1 MSNQKIQPH
10 QWAIRFFR
18 WFCQPEMVEDIE
30 GDLLEKFHRNV
41 EEMGLKKA
49 KNTFTWQIIWLFR
62 LGIIRNQFNFFENE
76 HLMVRQNLKISWRTL
91 KKNQG
96 FAWINIGGLA
106 LGIMASLLIGLWIHD
121 ELSFNKDYVNY
132 DRIVQVMKHENFGDE
147 IRTGGNQ
154 PLQLAPLLR
163 DEYATYFDQVVTSAF
178 TGDRLITW
186 GKQNLK
192 ISGDF
197 MESGITEMLSLKM
210 LEGSANALQDPT
222 SILLSVSTAKA
233 VFGDQSP
240 LGQTLKIDNQMEVQV
255 AGIYEDLPENS
266 TFANLNFIASWEMV
280 KKDLPEWISW
290 GNSWFS
296 AYAQLAEGVD
306 VETASAA
313 IKDVRRTHLEEEYA
327 LKTKPVLFVQPMSKW
342 HLYSRFENGVNIG
355 GKIEHVWI
363 FGIIGIFILMLACIN
378 FMNLSTARSEKRARE
393 VGIRKTIG
401 SERSQLVSQFLSES
415 FLVVSFAF
423 IIAVLLAWFSIPFF
437 NLITEKNVEM
447 PWSRME
453 FWIISVIFIVITALL
468 AGSYPAFYL
477 SSFKPINV
485 LKGVFKTPNNTFTPR
500 RVLVTLQFVVS
511 VALIIGTLVIFRQLE
526 YAKDRPVG
534 YNQDNIISVP
544 IKTPEIMRHFE
555 SLQQELLQSGNVRT
569 VAASDVKITS
579 TYTTNSGFT
588 WKGKEPNFSDEFNTL
603 RATHGF
609 GDLVGWEIKEGR
621 DFSREFHTDSLAFI
635 LNETAVEY
643 MGLENPVGEM
653 VQWGK
658 NGIFQVIGVIKD
670 MITTS
675 PYDPVR
681 PMIYVLHEGRFIN
694 YVNLKIDPEASVREA
709 LTGIENVFK
718 KYDPANPFEYQFM
731 DQEYAKK
738 FGDEER
744 LAKLASYFALL
755 AIFISC
761 IGLLGISALVTE
773 QRKKEIGV
781 RKILGA
787 SVRHLWVLLSGEF
800 LKLVIISS
808 AIAIPLA
815 YYYMSEWLDKFDY
828 RTNLSWWIFALGGFM
843 AIGITILTVSFHTMR
858 AVIANPVEALRN
870 E

>member
-1 MSNQKIQPH
+1 MSNQKIQPPKRSLH
-10 QWAIRFFR
+10 FFR
-18 WFCQPEMVEDIE
+18 WFCRPEITEDIE
-30 GDLLEKFHRNV
+30 GDLFEKFHRNA
-41 EEMGLKKA
+41 EEKGIKKA
-49 KNTFTWQIIWLFR
+49 KRTFTWQVILLLR
-62 LGIIRNQFNFFENE
+62 PGLIRIQSNSFENQQ
-76 HLMVRQNLKISWRTL
+76 LMLRQNLKISWRTL
-91 KKNQG
+91 KRNQG

-121 ELSFNKDYVNY
+121 ELSFNKDYMNY
-132 DRIVQVMKHENFGDE
+132 ERIVQVMKHENFGDE
-147 IRTGGNQ
+147 IRTGAYQ

-163 DEYATYFDQVVTSAF
+163 SEFGNYFDQVVTTASTENRLLTWGDQKLKF
-178 TGDRLITW
+178 TG
-186 GKQNLK
+186 N
-192 ISGDF
+192 F
-197 MESGITEMLSLKM
+197 MEPGITEMLSLKM
-210 LEGSANALQDPT
+210 LEGSANTLGDPT
-222 SILLSVSTAKA
+222 SILLSESTVKA
-233 VFGDQSP
+233 VFGDQP
-240 LGQTLKIDNQMEVQV
+240 AMNQLLKIDGQMEVLV
-255 AGIYEDLPENS
+255 SGIYEDLPENS
-266 TFANLNFIASWEMV
+266 TFANLNFIASWELV
-280 KKDLPEWISW
+280 KKDLPEWIGW

-296 AYAQLAEGVD
+296 VYAQLAEGVD

-313 IKDVRRTHLEEEYA
+313 IKDVRRIHLDAEYA
-327 LKTKPVLFVQPMSKW
+327 LKTKPVMFVQPMSKW
-342 HLYSRFENGVNIG
+342 RLFSRFENGVNTG
-355 GKIEHVWI
+355 GKIEYIWI
-363 FGIIGIFILMLACIN
+363 FGVIGIFILILACIN

-401 SERSQLVSQFLSES
+401 SERNQLVGQFLSES
-415 FLVVSFAF
+415 FLVVSIAF
-423 IIAVLLAWFSIPFF
+423 IVAVLLAWLSLPNF
-437 NLITEKNVEM
+437 NLITEKNVDI

-453 FWIISVIFIVITALL
+453 FWIISVIFIIIIGML

-485 LKGVFKTPNNTFTPR
+485 LKGVFKMPNTFTPR
-500 RVLVTLQFVVS
+500 RILVTLQFVVS

-526 YAKDRPVG
+526 HAKDRPIG
-534 YNQDNIISVP
+534 YNQDNIITVP
-544 IKTPEIMRHFE
+544 IKTPEIMHHFE
-555 SLQQELLQSGNVRT
+555 SLKQELLESGNVRT
-569 VAASDVKITS
+569 VAASDVTITA

-588 WKGKEPNFSDEFNTL
+588 WKGKDPNFSDEFNTL

-609 GDLVGWEIKEGR
+609 GELVGWEIKEGR
-621 DFSREFHTDSLAFI
+621 DFSREFGTDSLAFI

-643 MGLENPVGEM
+643 MGLENPVGELI
-653 VQWGK
+653 QWGK
-658 NGIFQVIGVIKD
+658 NGTFQVIGVIKD

-694 YVNLKIDPEASVREA
+694 YVNLKINPERSVREA
-709 LTGIENVFK
+709 LTSIENVFK
-718 KYDPANPFEYQFM
+718 KYDPANPFEYQFI

-744 LAKLASYFALL
+744 LATLASYFALL

-787 SVRHLWVLLSGEF
+787 SIRHLWVLLSGEF
-800 LKLVIISS
+800 FKLVIISS

-815 YYYMSEWLDKFDY
+815 YYYMSEWLEKFDY
-828 RTNLSWWIFALGGFM
+828 RTNLTWWIFAAGGLL
-843 AIGITILTVSFHTMR
+843 AIVITVLTVSFHTMR
-858 AVIANPVEALRN
+858 AVIANPVDALRN

>member
-1 MSNQKIQPH
+1 MSNQKIQPPKRSLH
-10 QWAIRFFR
+10 FFR
-18 WFCQPEMVEDIE
+18 WFCRPELVEDIE
-30 GDLLEKFHRNV
+30 GDLVEKFHRNV
-41 EEMGLKKA
+41 EETGIKKA
-49 KNTFTWQIIWLFR
+49 KNTFTWQVILLLR
-62 LGIIRNQFNFFENE
+62 PGLIRIQSNSFENQQ
-76 HLMVRQNLKISWRTL
+76 LMLRQNLKISWRTL
-91 KKNQG
+91 KRNQG

-121 ELSFNKDYVNY
+121 ELSFNKDYMNY
-132 DRIVQVMKHENFGDE
+132 ERIVQVMKHENFGDE
-147 IRTGGNQ
+147 IRTGAYQ

-163 DEYATYFDQVVTSAF
+163 SEFGNYFDQVVTTASTENRLLTWGDQKLKF
-178 TGDRLITW
+178 TG
-186 GKQNLK
+186 N
-192 ISGDF
+192 F
-197 MESGITEMLSLKM
+197 MEPGITEMLSLKM
-210 LEGSANALQDPT
+210 LEGSANTLGDPT
-222 SILLSVSTAKA
+222 SILLSESTVKA
-233 VFGDQSP
+233 VFGDQP
-240 LGQTLKIDNQMEVQV
+240 AMNQLLKIDGQMEVLV
-255 AGIYEDLPENS
+255 SGIYEDLPENS
-266 TFANLNFIASWEMV
+266 TFANLNFIASWELV
-280 KKDLPEWISW
+280 KKDLPEWIGW

-296 AYAQLAEGVD
+296 VYAQLAEGVD

-313 IKDVRRTHLEEEYA
+313 IKDVRRIHLDAEYA
-327 LKTKPVLFVQPMSKW
+327 LKTKPVMFVQPMSKW
-342 HLYSRFENGVNIG
+342 RLFSRFENGVNTG
-355 GKIEHVWI
+355 GKIEYIWI
-363 FGIIGIFILMLACIN
+363 FGVIGIFILILACIN

-401 SERSQLVSQFLSES
+401 SERNQLVGQFLSES
-415 FLVVSFAF
+415 FLVVSIAF
-423 IIAVLLAWFSIPFF
+423 IVAVLLAWLSLPNF
-437 NLITEKNVEM
+437 NLITEKNVDI

-453 FWIISVIFIVITALL
+453 FWIISVIFIIIIGML

-485 LKGVFKTPNNTFTPR
+485 LKGVFKMPNTFTPR
-500 RVLVTLQFVVS
+500 RILVTLQFVVS

-526 YAKDRPVG
+526 HAKDRPIG
-534 YNQDNIISVP
+534 YNQDNIITVP
-544 IKTPEIMRHFE
+544 IKTPEIMHHFE
-555 SLQQELLQSGNVRT
+555 SLKQELLESGNVRT
-569 VAASDVKITS
+569 VAASDVTITA

-588 WKGKEPNFSDEFNTL
+588 WKGKDPNFSDEFNTL

-609 GDLVGWEIKEGR
+609 GELVGWEIKEGR
-621 DFSREFHTDSLAFI
+621 DFSREFGTDSLAFI

-643 MGLENPVGEM
+643 MGLENPVGELI
-653 VQWGK
+653 QWGK
-658 NGIFQVIGVIKD
+658 NGTFQVIGVIKD

-694 YVNLKIDPEASVREA
+694 YVNLKINPERSVREA
-709 LTGIENVFK
+709 LTSIENVFK
-718 KYDPANPFEYQFM
+718 KYDPANPFEYQFI

-744 LAKLASYFALL
+744 LATLASYFALL

-787 SVRHLWVLLSGEF
+787 SIRHLWVLLSGEF
-800 LKLVIISS
+800 FKLVIISS

-815 YYYMSEWLDKFDY
+815 YYYMSEWLEKFDY
-828 RTNLSWWIFALGGFM
+828 RTNLTWWIFAAGGLL
-843 AIGITILTVSFHTMR
+843 AIVITVLTVSFHTMR
-858 AVIANPVEALRN
+858 AVIANPVDALRN

>member
-1 MSNQKIQPH
+1 MSNQKIQPPKRSLH
-10 QWAIRFFR
+10 FFR
-18 WFCQPEMVEDIE
+18 WFCRPEITEDIE
-30 GDLLEKFHRNV
+30 GDLFEKFHRNA
-41 EEMGLKKA
+41 EEKGIKKA
-49 KNTFTWQIIWLFR
+49 KRTFNWQVILLLR
-62 LGIIRNQFNFFENE
+62 PGIIRNSFNFSENQ
-76 HLMVRQNLKISWRTL
+76 LPMLRQNLKISWRTL
-91 KKNQG
+91 KRNQG

-121 ELSFNKDYVNY
+121 ELSFNKDYMNY
-132 DRIVQVMKHENFGDE
+132 EWIVQVMKHENFGDE
-147 IRTGGNQ
+147 IRTGAYQ

-163 DEYATYFDQVVTSAF
+163 SEFGNYFDQVVTTASTENRLLTWGDQKLKF
-178 TGDRLITW
+178 TG
-186 GKQNLK
+186 N
-192 ISGDF
+192 F
-197 MESGITEMLSLKM
+197 MEPGITEMLSLKM
-210 LEGSANALQDPT
+210 LEGSANTLGDPT
-222 SILLSVSTAKA
+222 SILLSESTVKA
-233 VFGDQSP
+233 VFGDQP
-240 LGQTLKIDNQMEVQV
+240 AMNQLLKIDGQMEVLV
-255 AGIYEDLPENS
+255 SGIYEDLPENS
-266 TFANLNFIASWEMV
+266 TFANLNFIASWELV
-280 KKDLPEWISW
+280 KKDLPEWIGW

-296 AYAQLAEGVD
+296 VYAQLAEGVD

-313 IKDVRRTHLEEEYA
+313 IKDVRRIHLDAEYA
-327 LKTKPVLFVQPMSKW
+327 LKTKPVMFVQPMSKW
-342 HLYSRFENGVNIG
+342 RLFSRFENGVNTG
-355 GKIEHVWI
+355 GKIEYIWI
-363 FGIIGIFILMLACIN
+363 FGVIGIFILILACIN

-401 SERSQLVSQFLSES
+401 SERNQLVGQFLSES
-415 FLVVSFAF
+415 FLVVSIAF
-423 IIAVLLAWFSIPFF
+423 IVAVLLAWLSLPNF
-437 NLITEKNVEM
+437 NLITEKNVDI

-453 FWIISVIFIVITALL
+453 FWIISVIFIIIIGML

-485 LKGVFKTPNNTFTPR
+485 LKGVFKMPNTFTPR
-500 RVLVTLQFVVS
+500 RILVTLQFVVS

-526 YAKDRPVG
+526 HAKDRPIG
-534 YNQDNIISVP
+534 YNQDNIITVP
-544 IKTPEIMRHFE
+544 IKTPEIMHHFE
-555 SLQQELLQSGNVRT
+555 SLKQELLESGNVRT
-569 VAASDVKITS
+569 VAASDVTITA

-588 WKGKEPNFSDEFNTL
+588 WKGKDPNFSDEFNTL

-609 GDLVGWEIKEGR
+609 GELVGWEIKEGR
-621 DFSREFHTDSLAFI
+621 DFSREFGTDSLAFI

-643 MGLENPVGEM
+643 MGLENPVGELI
-653 VQWGK
+653 QWGK
-658 NGIFQVIGVIKD
+658 NGTFQVIGVIKD

-694 YVNLKIDPEASVREA
+694 YVNLKINPERSVREA
-709 LTGIENVFK
+709 LTSIENVFK
-718 KYDPANPFEYQFM
+718 KYDPANPFEYQFI

-744 LAKLASYFALL
+744 LATLASYFALL

-787 SVRHLWVLLSGEF
+787 SIRHLWVLLSGEF
-800 LKLVIISS
+800 FKLVIISS

-815 YYYMSEWLDKFDY
+815 YYYMSEWLEKFDY
-828 RTNLSWWIFALGGFM
+828 RTNLTWWIFAAGGLL
-843 AIGITILTVSFHTMR
+843 AIVITVLTVSFHTMR
-858 AVIANPVEALRN
+858 AVIANPVDALRN

>member
-1 MSNQKIQPH
+1 MSNQKIQPPKRSLH
-10 QWAIRFFR
+10 FFR
-18 WFCQPEMVEDIE
+18 WFCRPEITEDIE
-30 GDLLEKFHRNV
+30 GDLFEKFHRNA
-41 EEMGLKKA
+41 EEKGIKKA
-49 KNTFTWQIIWLFR
+49 KRTFTWQVILLLR
-62 LGIIRNQFNFFENE
+62 PGIIRNSFNFSENQ
-76 HLMVRQNLKISWRTL
+76 LPMLRQNLKISWRTL
-91 KKNQG
+91 KRNKG

-121 ELSFNKDYVNY
+121 ELSFNKDYMNY
-132 DRIVQVMKHENFGDE
+132 EWIVQVMKHENFGDE
-147 IRTGGNQ
+147 IKTGAYQ

-163 DEYATYFDQVVTSAF
+163 SEFGNYFDQVVTTASTENRLLTWGDQKLKF
-178 TGDRLITW
+178 TG
-186 GKQNLK
+186 N
-192 ISGDF
+192 F
-197 MESGITEMLSLKM
+197 MEPGITEMLSLKM
-210 LEGSANALQDPT
+210 LEGSANTLGDPT
-222 SILLSVSTAKA
+222 SILLSESTVKA
-233 VFGDQSP
+233 VFGDQP
-240 LGQTLKIDNQMEVQV
+240 AMNQLLKIDGQMEVLV
-255 AGIYEDLPENS
+255 SGIYEDLPENS
-266 TFANLNFIASWEMV
+266 TFANLNFIASWELV
-280 KKDLPEWISW
+280 KKDLPEWIGW

-296 AYAQLAEGVD
+296 VYAQLAEGVD

-313 IKDVRRTHLEEEYA
+313 IKDVRRIHLDAEYA
-327 LKTKPVLFVQPMSKW
+327 LKTKPVMFVQPMSKW
-342 HLYSRFENGVNIG
+342 RLFSRFENGVNTG
-355 GKIEHVWI
+355 GKIEYIWI
-363 FGIIGIFILMLACIN
+363 FGVIGIFILILACIN

-401 SERSQLVSQFLSES
+401 SERNQLVGQFLSES
-415 FLVVSFAF
+415 FLVVSIAF
-423 IIAVLLAWFSIPFF
+423 IVAVLLAWLSLPNF
-437 NLITEKNVEM
+437 NLITEKNVDI

-453 FWIISVIFIVITALL
+453 FWIISVIFIIIIGML

-485 LKGVFKTPNNTFTPR
+485 LKGVFKMPNTFTPR
-500 RVLVTLQFVVS
+500 RILVTLQFVVS

-526 YAKDRPVG
+526 HAKDRPIG
-534 YNQDNIISVP
+534 YNQDNIITVP
-544 IKTPEIMRHFE
+544 IKTPEIMHHFE
-555 SLQQELLQSGNVRT
+555 SLKQELLESGNVRT
-569 VAASDVKITS
+569 VAASDVTITA

-588 WKGKEPNFSDEFNTL
+588 WKGKDPNFSDEFNTL

-609 GDLVGWEIKEGR
+609 GELVGWEIKEGR
-621 DFSREFHTDSLAFI
+621 DFSREFGTDSLAFI

-643 MGLENPVGEM
+643 MGLENPVGELI
-653 VQWGK
+653 QWGK
-658 NGIFQVIGVIKD
+658 NGTFQVIGVIKD

-694 YVNLKIDPEASVREA
+694 YVNLKINPERSVREA
-709 LTGIENVFK
+709 LTSIENVFK
-718 KYDPANPFEYQFM
+718 KYDPANPFEYQFI

-744 LAKLASYFALL
+744 LATLASYFALL

-787 SVRHLWVLLSGEF
+787 SIRHLWVLLSGEF
-800 LKLVIISS
+800 FKLVIISS

-815 YYYMSEWLDKFDY
+815 YYYMSEWLEKFDY
-828 RTNLSWWIFALGGFM
+828 RTNLTWWIFAAGGLL
-843 AIGITILTVSFHTMR
+843 AIVITVLTVSFHTMR
-858 AVIANPVEALRN
+858 AVIANPVDALRN